1 MGQRLS
7 GSVCLITGASA
18 GIGKASALALAG
30 EGASLVLTARRKQRL
45 DELVEQIQSAGGQA
59 VQVVGDVREDETA
72 RRAVMAAKEHF
83 GALHILINNAG
94 MGNYK
99 HSSIPA
105 PKNTMR

>member
-1 MGQRLS
+1 MSQRLS

-18 GIGKASALALAG
+18 GIGKACALTLAK

-45 DELVEQIQSAGGQA
+45 DELVEMIQSAGSRA
-59 VQVVGDVREDETA
+59 VVVAGDVREEETA

-83 GALHILINNAG
+83 GAVHILINNAG

-99 HSSIPA
+99 
-105 PKNTMR
+105 